1 MELGE
6 KIKKLRTERAWT
18 QPQLAATL
26 GIEQSTLSKIESGKL
41 VPSVETFD
49 TLLST
54 FTLSVDQFMGGV
66 SREYIRSTLAPR
78 LPQVAEW
85 VSSQNSDYF
94 KTQRVWLFVCAVLIV
109 MGASGVIGGQLGWLV
124 EEMHTAYTYRS
135 YGVVKPGEP
144 LDVYDV
150 NVMSKFG
157 HEFNEEVDR
166 YTRRLD
172 EDFLQ
177 TSENKGRVF
186 VLPVEGGKRRFQLVS
201 GTIVKNTGYKVLM
214 MTALLL
220 LVAGVV
226 GVIYQWRLI
235 GIKRSLLQSD

>member
-6 KIKKLRTERAWT
+6 KIKKLRIEQGWT

-41 VPSVETFD
+41 ILSAETFD

-54 FTLSVDQFMGGV
+54 FTLSIDQLLDGV
-66 SREYIRSTLAPR
+66 SREHIRSTLAPR
-78 LPQVAEW
+78 LSQVAEW

-94 KTQRVWLFVCAVLIV
+94 KTQRVWLFVCAALIV
-109 MGASGVIGGQLGWLV
+109 IGASGVIGGQMGWLV
-124 EEMHTAYTYRS
+124 EEKHMAYTYRS

-144 LDVYDV
+144 IDVYYV
-150 NVMSKFG
+150 NVMSKSG
-157 HEFNEEVDR
+157 LDFNEEVDR

-186 VLPVEGGKRRFQLVS
+186 FPSVEGGKRRYQLVGS
-201 GTIVKNTGYKVLM
+201 TIVKNTGYKMLM